1 MYHKPVSTW
10 RQEIEEKLL
19 NWVEICET
27 LDMDGSERCKRYY
40 FPRVNGGNDIE
51 RTRNPCVSPDF
62 SLERAFII
70 PVSVRLRAKMRRN
83 DLINLEY
90 IPVSRFRIRV

>member
-40 FPRVNGGNDIE
+40 FPRGE
-51 RTRNPCVSPDF
+51 
-62 SLERAFII
+62 
-70 PVSVRLRAKMRRN
+70 
-83 DLINLEY
+83 
-90 IPVSRFRIRV
+90 